1 MSDNQTAV
9 AVFKQ
14 TIEQASKN
22 LSIPAESLV
31 ARDGVIAELEKI
43 IQVTS
48 ADEQNL
54 AVEILTKGKKILK
67 DVEAVRVELK
77 KPVTALGKA
86 IETLASNFSD
96 PLQLKLNEKLKL
108 VSVFQTAEAER
119 VRLEEIERQ
128 RKIQE
133 AIRLE
138 EEHKRKLAEA
148 QRLAAEQ
155 VERDRLAAVALESSR
170 LAAELVAKATGQPVP
185 VAPVEDSDGQSDI
198 SALVAEMAVTAAA
211 ETVQQSSAAV
221 VAIIN
226 AVEPEK
232 AKSKGLATKMVW
244 RYRIDNQAAALADHP
259 ELFKVE
265 PRPSAINSAKSVD
278 RDFTCEGITFWEE
291 AAPTIRT

>member
-9 AVFKQ
+9 AIFKQ

-22 LSIPAESLV
+22 LSIPGESLV
-31 ARDGVIAELEKI
+31 ARDLVIAELEKI
-43 IQVTS
+43 IRVTN
-48 ADEQNL
+48 AEEQNL
-54 AVEILTKGKKILK
+54 AVETLTKGKKILK

-86 IETLASNFSD
+86 IETLASSFSD

-108 VSVFQTAEAER
+108 VSVFQTQEAER

-133 AIRLE
+133 ALRAE
-138 EEHKRKLAEA
+138 EENKRKLAEA

-155 VERDRLAAVALESSR
+155 AERDRLAAVAVE
-170 LAAELVAKATGQPVP
+170 ELRKATEAAAFAAGQPVP
-185 VAPVEDSDGQSDI
+185 VALVEDADGQSDI
-198 SALVAEMAVTAAA
+198 GALVAEMNVTAAA
-211 ETVQQSSAAV
+211 ETVQQSSANV

-226 AVEPEK
+226 AQEPEK

-244 RYRIDNQAAALADHP
+244 RYRIDNQAAALAAHP

-278 RDFTCEGITFWEE
+278 REFTCEGITFWEE
-291 AAPTIRT
+291 AAPTLRV